1 VPLHWRVSTGTIAD
15 PGTRGLSRQ
24 RPVTT
29 SITGPPDWVTNHR
42 SGADVGVGLRH
53 ETAKTSPVTSLVR
66 QSPVARSRMVLV
78 AFERSNTH
86 CCDRAPPHAAV
97 RTFRT
102 ALSGL
107 SRQNVVPRFWNA
119 ETVHGWV
126 ITLASDVAGCGHA
139 PGLDGAAA
147 GSGGHGGGHGG
158 GQIGMAAL
166 VAGAAGSGQ
175 TMAPDDCGVSR
186 GGQGGGQ
193 GGGQVGTGPVTG
205 GVAVSGQGMTWVAAA
220 PVVRGAALAA
230 TGSAI
235 AKVSDP
241 SIARTA
247 RIPRVVSVL
256 LVMS

>member
-1 VPLHWRVSTGTIAD
+1 MNGPRRARMAGSAGPFAGKDYRWSQFWTAVPLHWRVSTGTIAD

-29 SITGPPDWVTNHR
+29 SITGPPDWVMNHR
-42 SGADVGVGLRH
+42 PGADVGVGLRH
-53 ETAKTSPVTSLVR
+53 ETAKTFPVTSLVR
-66 QSPVARSRMVLV
+66 QSPVAKSRMVLV
-78 AFERSNTH
+78 VFERSNTH
-86 CCDRAPPHAAV
+86 CCDRAPSHAAV

-119 ETVHGWV
+119 ETVHGLM
-126 ITLASDVAGCGHA
+126 ITLAS
-139 PGLDGAAA
+139 
-147 GSGGHGGGHGG
+147 
-158 GQIGMAAL
+158 
-166 VAGAAGSGQ
+166 GAAGSGQ
-175 TMAPDDCGVSR
+175 TMAPDDCGVGR

-205 GVAVSGQGMTWVAAA
+205 GVAVSGQGMTSVAAA

-235 AKVSDP
+235 AKMSDP
-241 SIARTA
+241 STASTA
-247 RIPRVVSVL
+247 RIPRVVSVV